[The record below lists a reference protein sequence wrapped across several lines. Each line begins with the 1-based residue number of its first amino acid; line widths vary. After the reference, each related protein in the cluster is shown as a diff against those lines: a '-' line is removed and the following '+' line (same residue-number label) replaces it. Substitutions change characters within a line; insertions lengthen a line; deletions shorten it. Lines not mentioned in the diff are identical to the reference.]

1 MLDARGDMDA
11 ALNQMRDWQR
21 NIPTLAADF
30 EFDVEQVSAN
40 IAVLNGQNSD
50 IKADIVC
57 LEEEKKSLQLLSDLE
72 DARIEDAEFDL
83 ELLKTKEK
91 HVMQELTDFIE
102 RGDTLYSELR
112 KVVTEQA
119 ESERDLSK
127 QFNDLAHRQSMH
139 VRSKLN
145 YNKADFERLRRLGQ
159 TKGGA
164 MGKELERMVQG
175 SDKLKL
181 DIVAAKKDAH
191 RGLVDIRDVMK
202 CDIGKEQREHR
213 HDFRQVDRLLGLL
226 GAKDVEHLRELCSA
240 KDSSEKEYLASQVA
254 NGLRDI
260 MAGDKVDIEQHIDF
274 NNSGM
279 EKLQKMLAQ
288 HADLKEKQGEIFASQ
303 VKTKQSMR
311 D

>member
-145 YNKADFERLRRLGQ
+145 YNKADFERLRRLVKPEGIKQTGQ
-159 TKGGA
+159 AKYD
-164 MGKELERMVQG
+164 
-175 SDKLKL
+175 SD
-181 DIVAAKKDAH
+181 
-191 RGLVDIRDVMK
+191 
-202 CDIGKEQREHR
+202 E
-213 HDFRQVDRLLGLL
+213 
-226 GAKDVEHLRELCSA
+226 
-240 KDSSEKEYLASQVA
+240 
-254 NGLRDI
+254 
-260 MAGDKVDIEQHIDF
+260 
-274 NNSGM
+274 
-279 EKLQKMLAQ
+279 
-288 HADLKEKQGEIFASQ
+288 
-303 VKTKQSMR
+303 T
-311 D
+311 